1 MIGKKRCTGC
11 VGRTSSLYGVQQPI
25 QIFLCSAHTIPP
37 STYNLSGG
45 CDPAPSHPLFIS
57 FSVHALV
64 NQVVNRRNKTANLR
78 LCQLGIRS
86 KLFSLDAHLLIYK
99 R

>member
-1 MIGKKRCTGC
+1 MVDTIGDFQDDD
-11 VGRTSSLYGVQQPI
+11 SDLMDLLQ
-25 QIFLCSAHTIPP
+25 